1 MHKNADEI
9 VNSILMPHIQKL
21 ADEIGPRGST
31 TPEER
36 RAAEYGVFHF
46 RQLGYEP
53 TVETFKSA
61 TSIYHPH
68 MLTALLMLIAFLIYP
83 LFGRISAALAAGI
96 SIFALVSD
104 LLELGFLPNPLR
116 LVVPKGESQNVFAT
130 LDPQSEHRG
139 DLILIGHLDTHQAG
153 KIFSSHRWVS
163 FFQTFTTLAFVTFS
177 AQVAFYLAGILAQW
191 NWLWY
196 ATIPSALS
204 AIILFA
210 ICWEAHHAPF
220 SPGANDNA
228 SAAAMVLTLAEEL
241 KRTPPEHTRLWFVL
255 TGCEEVQHYG
265 MINFLKR
272 HKHDFHNPK
281 VLVFEMLGVAGPAWE
296 TKEGILIPFRPDK
309 TLLKIVE
316 TIAEEHPD
324 LDAYPSFIVGG
335 NSEMADAVRA
345 GLPAITFFGLTP
357 EGQAPYW
364 HQMED
369 TVDKMDPD
377 VLARTYTF
385 TRFFIERLDSTV
397 D

>member
-68 MLTALLMLIAFLIYP
+68 MLTALLMFIAFLIYP

-130 LDPQSEHRG
+130 LDSRKAYRQ
-139 DLILIGHLDTHQAG
+139 DLILVGHLDTHQAG

-241 KRTPPEHTRLWFVL
+241 KRNPPEHTRLWFVL

-316 TIAEEHPD
+316 TIAVEHPD

-369 TVDKMDPD
+369 TVDKIDPD

>member
-241 KRTPPEHTRLWFVL
+241 KRNPPEHTRLWFVL